1 MAPSELP
8 NELENCPT
16 VQADSRGVPSSRPSA
31 VRRVAP
37 EICRA
42 ETSDPDLSGPTVM
55 SLGLTDGSAKTPSL
69 ENDLRVIQAHC
80 RRIVNQNKRIMAR
93 DAQAKA
99 AKDSYFTVERCVN
112 NIHGAA
118 AIVAPELSPH

>member
-1 MAPSELP
+1 
-8 NELENCPT
+8 
-16 VQADSRGVPSSRPSA
+16 
-31 VRRVAP
+31 
-37 EICRA
+37 
-42 ETSDPDLSGPTVM
+42 M

-112 NIHGAA
+112 NIHGRQQLWRRSYLPIKLTLCA
-118 AIVAPELSPH
+118 EKRSR